1 MRGVVRGGAVPEN
14 NRTSLEDRLFT
25 CSSLINS
32 TNTLICISP
41 LIPKII
47 KVDTDI
53 DIDTDIDADADT
65 DTDMD
70 EMGLS

>member
-1 MRGVVRGGAVPEN
+1 MVRGGAVPEN
-14 NRTSLEDRLFT
+14 NKTSLDDRLFT

-47 KVDTDI
+47 KFDI
-53 DIDTDIDADADT
+53 DIDTDIDADIDT
-65 DTDMD
+65 DIDA

>member
-14 NRTSLEDRLFT
+14 NKTSLDDRLFT

-47 KVDTDI
+47 KVDI
-53 DIDTDIDADADT
+53 DIDTDIDADIDT
-65 DTDMD
+65 DIDA